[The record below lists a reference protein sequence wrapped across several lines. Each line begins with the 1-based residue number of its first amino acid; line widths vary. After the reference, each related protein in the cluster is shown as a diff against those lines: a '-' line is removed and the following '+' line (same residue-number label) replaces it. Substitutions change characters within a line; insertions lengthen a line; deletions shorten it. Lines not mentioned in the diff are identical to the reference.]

1 MPELLDLVP
10 KEVVTSQQPRG
21 LSPGQ
26 VAQPYE
32 ELGRSLQTL
41 STGLSDVAVP
51 LAEKQAAA
59 DLNQQKVTRGP
70 DGSIQVANPA
80 NAVIFGEAGKA
91 YERAVVSGT
100 VAQAGNLAA
109 QDMTQ
114 LHRQFPLDPQGFS
127 TSAQAHLDKIASG
140 QGDSIAGQE
149 ILREGRSLYT
159 QHLDAITNA
168 AAMNDVDNSKKSILA
183 TIDDQKNTAIAL
195 ARQPGGTDAPE
206 FKQSVAKLNAAY
218 DALGTNPLFK
228 TPQDQIDLEKKNT
241 VALLQSEGVVAH
253 IDDTFNKKSKAEAQ
267 KELTDSVLNNPNLR
281 EVDRD
286 RLYRFGMAH
295 LEFLTGDQQASIQA
309 SRQTTTDIEKL
320 VSTGKLRPDDPA
332 IGSAITQAKAIGDDS
347 SVLRLQAAIK
357 VAPALNASAALPS
370 AQRPAAMGVGDDYF
384 SITRRL
390 ESSGN
395 DNAVSHNPKTGA
407 PIAYGRYQFTAP
419 TWDQVGKDHPELGLT
434 PLNIFNPDKQEQ
446 AMRAFTADNAAV
458 LQHEGLA
465 TTAPNLRMSAFLG
478 RTGGPSFL
486 RAMQFS
492 PDGNAA
498 AMFPKE
504 AQANPSIFYGPGG
517 QARTFAQVFA
527 VSTKAMGGAQVNMT
541 GGAPSANGG
550 MPFSQA
556 DVARNPY
563 LLSAYF
569 RTLAAD
575 PEDRGETVKATAEA
589 AFKAIDAG
597 IKPSDDAIALVYQAA
612 DRDKAKF
619 GFLGS
624 ELTGKLAALGAA
636 GMSGPDRAAFADQA
650 RAAAVAAPDIYH
662 QAIATAAM
670 TQAKQ
675 QERLQAEQPY
685 TAAANRF
692 GTPTP
697 AAIDP
702 AHPELAGQALAQRGV
717 LSQHIGALD
726 GTPPP
731 PLLEK
736 GDEPALR
743 ALLQGPQAA
752 QVLPQI
758 AANMRPDDLDRLA
771 REPAF
776 KESVV
781 GMSRSGDPAKM
792 NSAYSLM
799 DTLARRNPLSFDAE
813 YKEGVKDLSVW
824 QSLLS
829 QYPPAEAAKRMMR
842 ANDPAQAGAIEDA
855 KKVADEALKA
865 LTPAAVV
872 SKFSTGW
879 GPFGTTAQAPVNPDG
894 AANASMALRREYGTA
909 YREAFASSGDVHAAD
924 VAATNA
930 IKIKFAT
937 SPTNGNRVM
946 AYAPEGYYPPV
957 DGSRDWMAKQLDDDV
972 AKLIKT
978 QYNSSLDVQAFD
990 RPGALPQYG
999 GSEQDAAA
1007 MAAYRAPRALV
1018 PDQTTQADIAA
1029 HKPPSYTVV
1038 VQQPDGRFSALA
1050 QPDGTPL
1057 RYRFDPSQFQAD
1069 LAARKEQERNTPAPD
1084 IEVRSMR

>member
-1 MPELLDLVP
+1 M
-10 KEVVTSQQPRG
+10 
-21 LSPGQ
+21 
-26 VAQPYE
+26 
-32 ELGRSLQTL
+32 
-41 STGLSDVAVP
+41 
-51 LAEKQAAA
+51 
-59 DLNQQKVTRGP
+59 
-70 DGSIQVANPA
+70 
-80 NAVIFGEAGKA
+80 
-91 YERAVVSGT
+91 
-100 VAQAGNLAA
+100 
-109 QDMTQ
+109 
-114 LHRQFPLDPQGFS
+114 
-127 TSAQAHLDKIASG
+127 
-140 QGDSIAGQE
+140 
-149 ILREGRSLYT
+149 
-159 QHLDAITNA
+159 
-168 AAMNDVDNSKKSILA
+168 
-183 TIDDQKNTAIAL
+183 
-195 ARQPGGTDAPE
+195 
-206 FKQSVAKLNAAY
+206 
-218 DALGTNPLFK
+218 
-228 TPQDQIDLEKKNT
+228 
-241 VALLQSEGVVAH
+241 
-253 IDDTFNKKSKAEAQ
+253 
-267 KELTDSVLNNPNLR
+267 
-281 EVDRD
+281 
-286 RLYRFGMAH
+286 
-295 LEFLTGDQQASIQA
+295 
-309 SRQTTTDIEKL
+309 
-320 VSTGKLRPDDPA
+320 
-332 IGSAITQAKAIGDDS
+332 
-347 SVLRLQAAIK
+347 
-357 VAPALNASAALPS
+357 
-370 AQRPAAMGVGDDYF
+370 
-384 SITRRL
+384 
-390 ESSGN
+390 
-395 DNAVSHNPKTGA
+395 
-407 PIAYGRYQFTAP
+407 
-419 TWDQVGKDHPELGLT
+419 
-434 PLNIFNPDKQEQ
+434 
-446 AMRAFTADNAAV
+446 
-458 LQHEGLA
+458 
-465 TTAPNLRMSAFLG
+465 
-478 RTGGPSFL
+478 
-486 RAMQFS
+486 
-492 PDGNAA
+492 
-498 AMFPKE
+498 
-504 AQANPSIFYGPGG
+504 
-517 QARTFAQVFA
+517 
-527 VSTKAMGGAQVNMT
+527 
-541 GGAPSANGG
+541 
-550 MPFSQA
+550 
-556 DVARNPY
+556 
-563 LLSAYF
+563 SAYF

-636 GMSGPDRAAFADQA
+636 GMSGPDRAAFAEQA

-813 YKEGVKDLSVW
+813 YKEGVKDLSIW

-946 AYAPEGYYPPV
+946 AYAPEGYYPQV
-957 DGSRDWMAKQLDDDV
+957 DGSQDWMAKQLDDDV

-978 QYNSSLDVQAFD
+978 QYGSSLDVQSFD

-999 GSEQDAAA
+999 GTEQDAAA

-1018 PDQTTQADIAA
+1018 SDQTTQADIAA
-1029 HKPPSYTVV
+1029 HKPPSYTIVI
-1038 VQQPDGRFSALA
+1038 QQPDGRFSAFSK
-1050 QPDGTPL
+1050 PDGTPY
-1057 RYRFDPSQFQAD
+1057 RYRFDPTEAQSD
-1069 LAARKEQERNTPAPD
+1069 LAAKANEQRNAPPLD
-1084 IEVRSMR
+1084 MQIQGM

>member
-1 MPELLDLVP
+1 
-10 KEVVTSQQPRG
+10 
-21 LSPGQ
+21 
-26 VAQPYE
+26 
-32 ELGRSLQTL
+32 
-41 STGLSDVAVP
+41 
-51 LAEKQAAA
+51 
-59 DLNQQKVTRGP
+59 
-70 DGSIQVANPA
+70 
-80 NAVIFGEAGKA
+80 
-91 YERAVVSGT
+91 
-100 VAQAGNLAA
+100 
-109 QDMTQ
+109 
-114 LHRQFPLDPQGFS
+114 
-127 TSAQAHLDKIASG
+127 
-140 QGDSIAGQE
+140 
-149 ILREGRSLYT
+149 
-159 QHLDAITNA
+159 
-168 AAMNDVDNSKKSILA
+168 
-183 TIDDQKNTAIAL
+183 
-195 ARQPGGTDAPE
+195 
-206 FKQSVAKLNAAY
+206 
-218 DALGTNPLFK
+218 
-228 TPQDQIDLEKKNT
+228 
-241 VALLQSEGVVAH
+241 
-253 IDDTFNKKSKAEAQ
+253 
-267 KELTDSVLNNPNLR
+267 
-281 EVDRD
+281 
-286 RLYRFGMAH
+286 
-295 LEFLTGDQQASIQA
+295 
-309 SRQTTTDIEKL
+309 
-320 VSTGKLRPDDPA
+320 
-332 IGSAITQAKAIGDDS
+332 
-347 SVLRLQAAIK
+347 
-357 VAPALNASAALPS
+357 
-370 AQRPAAMGVGDDYF
+370 
-384 SITRRL
+384 
-390 ESSGN
+390 
-395 DNAVSHNPKTGA
+395 
-407 PIAYGRYQFTAP
+407 
-419 TWDQVGKDHPELGLT
+419 
-434 PLNIFNPDKQEQ
+434 
-446 AMRAFTADNAAV
+446 
-458 LQHEGLA
+458 
-465 TTAPNLRMSAFLG
+465 
-478 RTGGPSFL
+478 
-486 RAMQFS
+486 
-492 PDGNAA
+492 
-498 AMFPKE
+498 
-504 AQANPSIFYGPGG
+504 
-517 QARTFAQVFA
+517 
-527 VSTKAMGGAQVNMT
+527 
-541 GGAPSANGG
+541 
-550 MPFSQA
+550 
-556 DVARNPY
+556 
-563 LLSAYF
+563 
-569 RTLAAD
+569 
-575 PEDRGETVKATAEA
+575 
-589 AFKAIDAG
+589 
-597 IKPSDDAIALVYQAA
+597 
-612 DRDKAKF
+612 
-619 GFLGS
+619 
-624 ELTGKLAALGAA
+624 
-636 GMSGPDRAAFADQA
+636 
-650 RAAAVAAPDIYH
+650 
-662 QAIATAAM
+662 
-670 TQAKQ
+670 
-675 QERLQAEQPY
+675 LQAEQPY